1 MHAGGMMDLQ
11 LCLIRLL
18 ASGKGG
24 RGGCLPEPGKAVVSS
39 GQQQLL
45 ILRLYLH
52 PPTAVRR
59 QQSLP
64 FHHNYVF
71 NIHRQDTLYF
81 IPNITLY

>member
-18 ASGKGG
+18 AS
-24 RGGCLPEPGKAVVSS
+24 RRGCLPEPGKAVVSS

-52 PPTAVRR
+52 PPTVRR